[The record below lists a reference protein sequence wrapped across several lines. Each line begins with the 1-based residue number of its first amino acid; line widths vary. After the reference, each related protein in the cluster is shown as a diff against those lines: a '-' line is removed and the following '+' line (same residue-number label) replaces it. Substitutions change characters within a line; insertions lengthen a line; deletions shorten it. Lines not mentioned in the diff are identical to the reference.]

1 MRPLKG
7 HTTLRIMFLEQMLNE
22 RAHCIHTPIT
32 GVQPQS
38 MFRAG
43 IIRYCLELPVLDYTR
58 KGLGEII
65 RQFVALLREAGFMCQ
80 IEGISLL
87 GFVRHVE
94 HHTEVGE
101 VISHVSFLEVLIWMG
116 GAMPG
121 LFAARHSPSCTAL
134 ACAPTGGATQFL
146 QFAWS

>member
-65 RQFVALLREAGFMCQ
+65 RQFVALLREAGFMGQ
-80 IEGISLL
+80 IEGIRLL
-87 GFVRHVE
+87 SFVCQVE
-94 HHTEVGE
+94 DQTKVRE
-101 VISHVSFLEVLIWMG
+101 VISHVSFRDG
-116 GAMPG
+116 
-121 LFAARHSPSCTAL
+121 
-134 ACAPTGGATQFL
+134 
-146 QFAWS
+146 